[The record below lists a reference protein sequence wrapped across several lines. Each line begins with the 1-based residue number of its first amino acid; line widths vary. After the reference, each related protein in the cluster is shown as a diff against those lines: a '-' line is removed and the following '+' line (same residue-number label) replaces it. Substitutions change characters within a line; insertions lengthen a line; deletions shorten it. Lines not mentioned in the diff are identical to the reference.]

1 VTINPEEVQLPVEHN
16 VQPKT
21 IDLTPYLAP
30 GRRVIL
36 GRDKG
41 KVARLAEGLDE
52 MDNDTPI
59 IIHTPEHVMSVNLSF
74 LFGLLEG
81 VGYRRGY
88 QKFIDTVSW
97 TGKDLSLPLLA
108 VAQDSRSP
116 EWARQS

>member
-1 VTINPEEVQLPVEHN
+1 
-16 VQPKT
+16 
-21 IDLTPYLAP
+21 
-30 GRRVIL
+30 
-36 GRDKG
+36 
-41 KVARLAEGLDE
+41 
-52 MDNDTPI
+52 
-59 IIHTPEHVMSVNLSF
+59 MSVNLSF